1 MRRRLI
7 LGAAGSGVSFGILKS
22 LREHY
27 REAVFVIAI
36 DSSRR
41 ERSAASLFADAFVQ
55 VPLARSP
62 EFAGALARLAE
73 TYPGSDYL
81 PVHDEEIAAAARLA
95 VEGKLPPGLR
105 LIAPPYE
112 VVRLCNDKWHMHH
125 WLQAHGLPTPSTAL
139 ASPEAIGAIGL
150 PAILKPRVG
159 NASQGVRLVRER
171 SELAGLDPEHWL
183 LQELLDGPV
192 HYADALLSW
201 RTGAF
206 FCACRVNLSGA
217 RDYTTVRGTFRLY
230 DDPALAACVERIAR
244 GLPLFGAFNINALRS
259 NALGLCIID
268 VNPRV
273 GLGTRMSAAVGADI
287 AAANLADYW
296 GDPTGG
302 MLKPI
307 VGEYVVAR
315 EYVEYITYP
324 SPATEAGRRPVP
336 PVSP

>member
-1 MRRRLI
+1 MRRLI
-7 LGAAGSGVSFGILKS
+7 VGSAGSGGSFDVVRAVRQWYGDT
-22 LREHY
+22 
-27 REAVFVIAI
+27 VFVIAI
-36 DSSRR
+36 DTNPR
-41 ERSAASLFADAFVQ
+41 ERVTASLLSDAFVQ
-55 VPLARSP
+55 VLPARSP
-62 EFAGALARLAE
+62 EFVDALARLAE
-73 TYPGSDYL
+73 AYPGSSYL
-81 PVHDEEIAAAARLA
+81 PMHDEEIEVAARLA
-95 VEGKLPPGLR
+95 SEGDLPPGLD

-125 WLQAHGLPTPSTAL
+125 WLQAHGLPTPNTAL
-139 ASPEAIGAIGL
+139 ASPEAIGAVGL
-150 PAILKPRVG
+150 PAILKPRIG
-159 NASQGVRLVRER
+159 NASQGVRLVREE
-171 SELAGLDPEHWL
+171 SELAGLDREHWL

-244 GLPLFGAFNINALRS
+244 GLPLFGAFNINAMRS
-259 NALGLCIID
+259 SACGLCIID

-296 GDPTGG
+296 GDPTGD

-315 EYVEYITYP
+315 EYVEYITYA
-324 SPATEAGRRPVP
+324 SL
-336 PVSP
+336 

>member
-1 MRRRLI
+1 MRRLI
-7 LGAAGSGVSFGILKS
+7 VGSAGSGGSFDVVRAVRQWYGDT
-22 LREHY
+22 
-27 REAVFVIAI
+27 VFVIAI
-36 DSSRR
+36 DTNPR
-41 ERSAASLFADAFVQ
+41 ERVTASLLSDAFVQ
-55 VPLARSP
+55 VLPARSP
-62 EFAGALARLAE
+62 EFVDALARLAE
-73 TYPGSDYL
+73 AYPCSSYL
-81 PVHDEEIAAAARLA
+81 PMHDEEIEVAARLA
-95 VEGKLPPGLR
+95 SEGDLPPGLD

-125 WLQAHGLPTPSTAL
+125 WLQAHGLPTPDTAL
-139 ASPEAIGAIGL
+139 ASPEAIGAVGL
-150 PAILKPRVG
+150 PAILKPRIG
-159 NASQGVRLVRER
+159 NASQGVRLVREE

-244 GLPLFGAFNINALRS
+244 GLPLFGAFNINAMRS
-259 NALGLCIID
+259 SACGLCIID

-302 MLKPI
+302 MLKPV
-307 VGEYVVAR
+307 VGEYIVAR
-315 EYVEYITYP
+315 EYVEYITYA
-324 SPATEAGRRPVP
+324 SL
-336 PVSP
+336 